1 MSIATDHPRVV
12 PPVETRAGVNHTT
25 LAVDGIHCAACVQ
38 RIERSLAQEPDVVS
52 ARVNFTTRRL
62 TLAWK
67 GEAARAVDF
76 VERLDDMGYTARP
89 FDAKVLD
96 SADAVNDRK
105 LMRAMGVAGFAAGNV
120 MWLAIAVWAGV
131 FQDMGPAT
139 REILQ
144 WMQALIALP
153 AIAYSGRTFYSSAWS
168 AVKNGHVNM
177 DVPISIGIILAAA
190 MSMVQTVIGAE
201 DVYYDAAISLVF
213 LLLVGRFLDQRAR
226 GRAREAAAHLLS
238 LTVTEVTR
246 LLDGGKAELVA
257 IESVRGGDLLLVP
270 AGGRMPVD
278 GIVHA
283 GRSSVD
289 TSTLTGESVPAT
301 VGVGDQVFAGTIN
314 TGAALTIEARA
325 IGDETVLAEIVRCME
340 AAEQGRA
347 RYVVLADRLARLYAP
362 MVHSLAAITFVGWWL
377 WPMSVPWTE
386 ALLHAVAVLI
396 ITCPCALAI
405 AVPAVQVASSGRLF
419 RRGILLKSATALERL
434 ADINTIIFDKTGTLT
449 EGRPEWLEDRT
460 VPVLALDLAS
470 GLAAASR
477 HPLAQALRRA
487 RPDAPA
493 LPGVIE
499 FPGDGL
505 EAVVEG
511 RLVRL
516 GRRGFACPEAPEFDD
531 GDGEMWLAGFAST
544 PIRLAFRD
552 RPRADAARVVAELSR
567 HYRLLLVSGDRPA
580 AVAQL
585 ADSLGIREW
594 RAAQRPADKVAIIN
608 SLKAEG
614 GKVMMVGDG
623 INDAPSLAAADAS
636 MAPSAAADI
645 SRTAADVLFQGAG
658 LSAVPATLSVARRSQ
673 VLVRENLGISLLY
686 NVTLV
691 PLAVLGMVTP
701 LLAAVAMSVSSLT
714 VILNALRLGK
724 AGREDLTSKGAA

>member
-1 MSIATDHPRVV
+1 MSIAVDHPRAI
-12 PPVETRAGVNHTT
+12 PPVETKGGVNSTM
-25 LAVDGIHCAACVQ
+25 LAIDGIHCAACVQ
-38 RIERSLAQEPDVVS
+38 RIERTLAQDPDVVS

-62 TLAWK
+62 ALSWK
-67 GEAARAVDF
+67 GAPEHAVDYI
-76 VERLDDMGYTARP
+76 ERLDDMGFTARP
-89 FDAKVLD
+89 FDTGVLN
-96 SADAVNDRK
+96 SADAASDRK
-105 LMRAMGVAGFAAGNV
+105 LMRAMAVAGFAAGNV
-120 MWLAIAVWAGV
+120 MWLAISVWAGV
-131 FQDMGPAT
+131 FADMGPAT
-139 REILQ
+139 KGMLQ
-144 WMQALIALP
+144 WLQALIALP
-153 AIAYSGRTFYSSAWS
+153 AIAYSGMTFYTSAWN
-168 AVKNGHVNM
+168 AVRRGHVNM
-177 DVPISIGIILAAA
+177 DVPISIGVILAAG
-190 MSMVQTVIGAE
+190 MSVVQTVIGAD

-246 LLDGGKAELVA
+246 LTDDGRAELVD
-257 IESVRGGDLLLVP
+257 IERVRPGDHLLVA
-270 AGGRMPVD
+270 AGARLPVD
-278 GIVHA
+278 GVVFA
-283 GRSSVD
+283 GRSAID

-301 VGVGDQVFAGTIN
+301 IGVGDQVFAGTIN
-314 TGAALTIEARA
+314 TGNALTVEARA
-325 IGDETVLAEIVRCME
+325 IGGDTVLAEIVRCME
-340 AAEQGRA
+340 SAEQGRA
-347 RYVVLADRLARLYAP
+347 RFVVLADRLARLYAP
-362 MVHSLAAITFVGWWL
+362 VVHSLAAITFVGWWL
-377 WPMSVPWTE
+377 WPMSAPWTE

-434 ADINTIIFDKTGTLT
+434 ADIDTIIFDKTGTLT
-449 EGRPEWLEDRT
+449 EGRPELVENRDL
-460 VPVLALDLAS
+460 PAAALDLAS

-487 RPDAPA
+487 RPDAPTQG
-493 LPGVIE
+493 GVIE

-505 EAVVEG
+505 EATVDG
-511 RLVRL
+511 RLIRL
-516 GRRGFACPEAPEFDD
+516 GRRGFAAPEAPEHDD
-531 GDGEMWLAGFAST
+531 GDGEMWLAGFGPAAL
-544 PIRLAFRD
+544 RLAFRD
-552 RPRADAARVVAELSR
+552 RPRVDAARVVAELSQR
-567 HYRLLLVSGDRPA
+567 YRLVLLSGDRPA

-585 ADSLGIREW
+585 AETLGIRDW
-594 RAAQRPADKVAIIN
+594 RAGQRPADKVAMIEG
-608 SLKAEG
+608 LKAEG
-614 GKVMMVGDG
+614 GKVLMVGDG

-658 LSAVPATLSVARRSQ
+658 LAAVPATLSVARRSQ

-691 PLAVLGMVTP
+691 PLAVLGVVTP

-724 AGREDLTSKGAA
+724 AGREDLTRGGAA

>member
-1 MSIATDHPRVV
+1 MSIAADLPRVI
-12 PPVETRAGVNHTT
+12 PPVDTKAGVNSTM
-25 LAVDGIHCAACVQ
+25 LAIDGIHCAACVQ
-38 RIERSLAQEPDVVS
+38 RIERTLARDPDVVS

-62 TLAWK
+62 ALSWK
-67 GEAARAVDF
+67 GSPARAADYI
-76 VERLDDMGYTARP
+76 EQLDDMGFTARP
-89 FDAKVLD
+89 FDVGVLN
-96 SADAVNDRK
+96 SADASSDRK
-105 LMRAMGVAGFAAGNV
+105 LLRAMAVAGFAAGNV
-120 MWLAIAVWAGV
+120 MWLAISVWAGV
-131 FQDMGPAT
+131 FADMGPAT
-139 REILQ
+139 KALMQ

-153 AIAYSGRTFYSSAWS
+153 AIAYSGMTFFTAAWN
-168 AVKNGHVNM
+168 AVRRGHVNM

-190 MSMVQTVIGAE
+190 MSIVQTVIGAD

-213 LLLVGRFLDQRAR
+213 LLLVGRYLDQRAR

-238 LTVTEVTR
+238 LAVTEVTR
-246 LLDGGKAELVA
+246 LTDDGRAELVA
-257 IESVRGGDLLLVP
+257 IEAVRPGDHLLVA
-270 AGGRMPVD
+270 AGGRLPVD
-278 GIVHA
+278 GVVFA
-283 GRSSVD
+283 GRSAID

-301 VGVGDQVFAGTIN
+301 VGVGDRVFAGTIN
-314 TGAALTIEARA
+314 TGNPLTIEARA
-325 IGDETVLAEIVRCME
+325 IGGDTVLAEIVRCME

-362 MVHSLAAITFVGWWL
+362 VVHSLAAITFVGWWL
-377 WPMSVPWTE
+377 WPMSAPWTE

-419 RRGILLKSATALERL
+419 RRGILLKNATALERL
-434 ADINTIIFDKTGTLT
+434 ATINTIIFDKTGTLT
-449 EGRPEWLEDRT
+449 EGRPELVENKDL
-460 VPVLALDLAS
+460 PGAALDLAS

-487 RPDAPA
+487 RPDAPPLA
-493 LPGVIE
+493 DVIE

-505 EAVVEG
+505 EATLDG
-511 RLVRL
+511 RVIRL
-516 GRRGFACPEAPEFDD
+516 GRRGFAAPEAAEFDD
-531 GDGEMWLAGFAST
+531 GDGEMWLAGFGPA
-544 PIRLAFRD
+544 PLRLAFRD
-552 RPRADAARVVAELSR
+552 RARGDAARVVAELSK
-567 HYRLLLVSGDRPA
+567 HYRIVLLSGDRPA

-585 ADSLGIREW
+585 AESVGIPEW
-594 RAAQRPADKVAIIN
+594 RAAQRPAEKVAVIEA
-608 SLKAEG
+608 LKAEG
-614 GKVMMVGDG
+614 ARVLMVGDG

-673 VLVRENLGISLLY
+673 ILVRENLGISLLY

-691 PLAVLGMVTP
+691 PLAVLGLVTP

-724 AGREDLTSKGAA
+724 AGREDFNRGDAA